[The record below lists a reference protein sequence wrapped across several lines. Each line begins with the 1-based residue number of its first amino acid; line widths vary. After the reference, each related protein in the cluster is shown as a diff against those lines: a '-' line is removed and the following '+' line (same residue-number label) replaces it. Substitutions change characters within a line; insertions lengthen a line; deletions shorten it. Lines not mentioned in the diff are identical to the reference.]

1 MALRIV
7 ELFGYSPSDPSGDAR
22 QTRRDRRC
30 PFLESKCTKQF
41 RDGEISGACTVRL
54 ANSGPV
60 ICCPNRLYSDH
71 YKILEEIA
79 ESSFGDGVRLIPAQ
93 QVRQIDHDGRNVAV
107 FGQRWGRE
115 LRLPQR
121 LGRGAYFVDW
131 VLALIGRA
139 GRLQEF
145 VAVEVQAIDTTGN
158 YRAERDAYMR
168 GADYG
173 EYSAAGLNW
182 ENVSKRIL
190 PQIIYKGHVLR
201 REPLCTKGLFFVSP
215 TPVYQRIRDR
225 LAGDMLA
232 IHLQP
237 GALTFRWYDLGPET
251 RRGEVRSLINAGQY
265 TTTVDQVALAFTAPA
280 NLPPIGVYQQAIEA
294 ELAGPRRR

>member
-7 ELFGYSPSDPSGDAR
+7 EFFGYSPSDHSERAR
-22 QTRRDRRC
+22 QALQARHC
-30 PFLESKCTKQF
+30 PFLNSECTKHF

-54 ANSGPV
+54 VNSGPV
-60 ICCPNRLYSDH
+60 VCCPNRLYADD
-71 YKILEEIA
+71 YTILQEIA
-79 ESSFGDGVRLIPAQ
+79 ESCFGEHARLIPAQ
-93 QVRQIDHDGRNVAV
+93 SIRQTNRDDRSVAV
-107 FGQRWGRE
+107 FGKRWGRE

-121 LGRGAYFVDW
+121 MGRGAYFVDW
-131 VLALIGRA
+131 VLALIGRE

-145 VAVEVQAIDTTGN
+145 VAVEIQTIDTTGN
-158 YRAERDAYMR
+158 YRAERDAYIR
-168 GADYG
+168 GQDYG
-173 EYSAAGLNW
+173 EYSKAGLNW

-190 PQIIYKGHVLR
+190 PQVIYKGHVLR
-201 REPLCTKGLFFVSP
+201 REPLCTKGLFFVTP

-225 LAGDMLA
+225 LAGNMLP

-237 GALTFRWYDLGPET
+237 GALTFRWYDLGPE
-251 RRGEVRSLINAGQY
+251 VHAGDIRTLLNVGQF

-294 ELAGPRRR
+294 ELAAARRR

>member
-7 ELFGYSPSDPSGDAR
+7 ELLGHAPQDPSRAASAAR
-22 QTRRDRRC
+22 RNLRC
-30 PFLESKCTKQF
+30 PFLADRCTKQF
-41 RDGEISGACTVRL
+41 RDGTTSGACTVRL
-54 ANSGPV
+54 VKSGPV
-60 ICCPNRLYSDH
+60 ICCPNRLYADN
-71 YKILEEIA
+71 YRILQEVA
-79 ESSFGDGVRLIPAQ
+79 EAAFGLGTHLIPAQ
-93 QVRQIDHDGRNVAV
+93 EVTQVNHDGRYVAV

-121 LGRGAYFVDW
+121 MGRGAYFVDW
-131 VLALIGRA
+131 ILALINREA
-139 GRLQEF
+139 RLQEF

-168 GADYG
+168 GRNFTT
-173 EYSAAGLNW
+173 YSDAGLNW

-201 REPLCTKGLFFVSP
+201 REPLCTKGLFFLSP
-215 TPVYQRIRDR
+215 TPVYERIRQR
-225 LAGDMLA
+225 LGGEMLP

-237 GALTFRWYDLGPET
+237 GALTFRWYNIGA
-251 RRGEVRSLINAGQY
+251 EVPDGQIRTLVYEGQY

-280 NLPPIGVYQQAIEA
+280 NLPNIGVYQQAIEA
-294 ELAGPRRR
+294 ELLALRR